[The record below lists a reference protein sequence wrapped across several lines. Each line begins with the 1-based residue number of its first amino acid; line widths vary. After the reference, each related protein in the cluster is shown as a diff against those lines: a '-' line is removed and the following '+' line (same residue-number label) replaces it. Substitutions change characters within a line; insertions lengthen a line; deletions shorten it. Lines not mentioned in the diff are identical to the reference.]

1 MQTARLLE
9 GARSK
14 LVEAV
19 TRNRLI
25 HVNRNAKRSN
35 TLNVINERSDDV
47 FSILR
52 ANVRRMKFAATASEE
67 DEED

>member
-14 LVEAV
+14 LVETV

-35 TLNVINERSDDV
+35 TLNLINERSDDV

-52 ANVRRMKFAATASEE
+52 ANGR
-67 DEED
+67 